1 MDGFEPYSHAIA
13 SLALWPILQIVL
25 SMLSNVGL
33 SSENRTE
40 SGHPKREY
48 SDPAYRRSRAFA
60 NAIEIS
66 GPFVAAT
73 VAAILAG
80 ASPFWVNLLASVFLV
95 SRLVT
100 AFVHIRTEIQP
111 LRSATWLVGL
121 ICVLGLALMAVWAA
135 VT

>member
-1 MDGFEPYSHAIA
+1 MEIFDAYSHAIA

-33 SSENRTE
+33 SAENRTD

-60 NAIEIS
+60 NAIEMS
-66 GPFVAAT
+66 GPFIAAT

-80 ASPFWVNLLASVFLV
+80 ASPFWVNVLASVFIV
-95 SRLVT
+95 SRVVT
-100 AFVHIRTEIQP
+100 AVVHIGTENQIA
-111 LRSATWLVGL
+111 RSATWMIGL
-121 ICVLGLALMAVWAA
+121 ICVISMAVMAA
-135 VT
+135 LAAF

>member
-1 MDGFEPYSHAIA
+1 MIEFDAYSHAIA

-33 SSENRTE
+33 SAENRTA

-60 NAIEIS
+60 NAIEMS
-66 GPFVAAT
+66 GPFIAAT

-80 ASPFWVNLLASVFLV
+80 AAPFWVNLLASVFIV
-95 SRLVT
+95 SRIVT
-100 AFVHIRTEIQP
+100 AVVHIRTEIQT
-111 LRSATWLVGL
+111 LRSATWMVGL
-121 ICVLGLALMAVWAA
+121 LCVVILAIMAVRAA
-135 VT
+135 F